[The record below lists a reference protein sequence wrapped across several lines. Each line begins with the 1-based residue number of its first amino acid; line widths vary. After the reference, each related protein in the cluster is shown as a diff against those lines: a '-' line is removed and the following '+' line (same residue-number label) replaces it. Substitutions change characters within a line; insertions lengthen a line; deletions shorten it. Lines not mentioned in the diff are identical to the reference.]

1 MPEIMEENS
10 APAPSR
16 KEQMKSMSLIEHLEE
31 LRRRILWSVVWIG
44 LGFFFCWGFA
54 QQIYVYVQKPI
65 LQALKNNNMEQ
76 TLVVTSPTEAFNLYL
91 KVGLVAGI
99 FAASPLVLYQVWLFI
114 SPGLYRNEK
123 RYIVPFMFSTVTL
136 FLSGGFFGYKV
147 VFPQALDFLISYGKQ
162 FKPMITVTE
171 YTNLFLTIILG
182 LGLVFEMPILIFFLS
197 LMGIVSAGWLWRNLR
212 YSILIIFII
221 AAILTPTTD
230 IMNMCIFAAPMIVL
244 YILSIGVAWLVH
256 PKQRK
261 ARAQRT

>member
-16 KEQMKSMSLIEHLEE
+16 KEQMKAMSLIEHLEE

-54 QQIYVYVQKPI
+54 QQIYVYVQKPM
-65 LQALKNNNMEQ
+65 LEEVKNNNMEQ

-123 RYIVPFMFSTVTL
+123 RYIVPFMFSAVTL
-136 FLSGGFFGYKV
+136 FLSGGFFFYKMG
-147 VFPQALDFLISYGKQ
+147 FSHTLDFLIRFGKQ
-162 FKPMITVTE
+162 FKPLVSPPQ
-171 YTNLFLTIILG
+171 YTNLFLAIHLCLG
-182 LGLVFEMPILIFFLS
+182 I
-197 LMGIVSAGWLWRNLR
+197 
-212 YSILIIFII
+212 
-221 AAILTPTTD
+221 
-230 IMNMCIFAAPMIVL
+230 
-244 YILSIGVAWLVH
+244 
-256 PKQRK
+256 
-261 ARAQRT
+261 